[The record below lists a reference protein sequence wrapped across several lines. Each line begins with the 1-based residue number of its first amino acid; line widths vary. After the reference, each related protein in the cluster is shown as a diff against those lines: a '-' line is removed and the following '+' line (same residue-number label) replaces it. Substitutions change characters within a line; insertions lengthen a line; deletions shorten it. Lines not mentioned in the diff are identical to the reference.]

1 LNPQQRLAVETTKGP
16 LLVLAG
22 PGSGKTRVLT
32 HRIAYL
38 IRQQNVDPWNII
50 AVTFTNK
57 AAKEMRH
64 RLNTLIGEAGR
75 DVMMGTFHAICARI
89 LRRHIQHIGY
99 DNSFLIYDTDDQRRL
114 VKQVIAEMNLNEKT
128 YRPTAMH
135 AGISKAKNEG
145 LTPKTYRAESYWEE
159 MVGRIYAQYQERLE
173 TNNALDFDD
182 LLLLTVRL
190 FKEMPNVLDAYRRR
204 WQYIHVDE
212 FQDTNLVQYEL
223 VRLLGETH
231 RNVFVVGDIDQ
242 CLPVGS
248 HVQTSQGEVPI
259 EQVRVGDTVVAG
271 AGRGTTA
278 PGTVQKVHA
287 RPYRGVLIQAT
298 LRSGRVLRAT
308 PNHMCFARP
317 GVRADVHY
325 VYLMYRQDKGYRIGL
340 CVGARSQSADSP
352 FVTGLQVRVNQEHA
366 DKVWILRVCPTREEA
381 TYYEQFYAFEYGIPT
396 TVFHIVGRGLQLS
409 QEAIDD
415 LYTRIDTHSRA
426 TTLMTDLGLYA
437 DYPHYRAG
445 STDRGTVQ
453 RMVVHL
459 TAFGGNSPSLQSP
472 WFRHRIWL
480 NASDRATEQQVA
492 LAGLS
497 TRPGRRNTWRMESC
511 YKELGRSLE
520 LAEQLAEVAGGADIA
535 QWARFSKGAKFA
547 LLPAAHLRPTMIV
560 PAWQDGQ
567 IVDEEIVAVE
577 EVDYSGTVYDL
588 DIEHLHN
595 FIAEGVVVHNSIYK
609 FRGADY
615 RNVLKFEETFPEG
628 KTIALEQNYRSTQN
642 ILDAASSLIRRN
654 RNRKDKGLW
663 SERGSGTPI
672 IVFEA
677 YDESEEAQY
686 IVREVQRLKAR
697 ENYSSRD
704 FAVMYRMNAQSR
716 ALEEAFVR
724 SNVKYVIVGG
734 TRFYERREVK
744 DILAY
749 LRLLHNPYDS
759 VSLERIINVP
769 TRGIGDKTY
778 QELVQWA
785 ARLGIPAFSA
795 LQLLDEKVEDDA
807 GSVSPFLPNV
817 PPPFATRS
825 RQALL
830 DFHRTMQ
837 PIIKGIEAF
846 SLPTL
851 IGEIVERTGY
861 QGYLRD
867 GTTEGEERW
876 ANVLELQTVAS
887 QYEHLETKPALA
899 EFLENAAL
907 VSDADSVP
915 EEELDAVTLMTLHT
929 AKGLEYPVVFLP
941 GVEENMLPHS
951 RALEDPEEL
960 EEERR
965 LAYVGITRAKDR
977 LYLIHTFRRSV
988 FGRSA
993 VSEPSRFLRE
1003 LPREVLEQSKERS
1016 KRPATQ
1022 SEWTDDDT
1030 WARATP
1036 ARRKKGQSDSPSSA
1050 WTTRPAPA
1058 KADRTPSKKEGGKT
1072 QFKAGDRVRHE
1083 KFGDGVVIN
1092 STPSGG
1098 DEEVVV
1104 AFPGDKPKKL
1114 LASFA
1119 RLKKL

>member
-1 LNPQQRLAVETTKGP
+1 LNPQQRLAVETTRGP

-242 CLPVGS
+242 
-248 HVQTSQGEVPI
+248 
-259 EQVRVGDTVVAG
+259 
-271 AGRGTTA
+271 
-278 PGTVQKVHA
+278 
-287 RPYRGVLIQAT
+287 
-298 LRSGRVLRAT
+298 
-308 PNHMCFARP
+308 
-317 GVRADVHY
+317 
-325 VYLMYRQDKGYRIGL
+325 
-340 CVGARSQSADSP
+340 
-352 FVTGLQVRVNQEHA
+352 
-366 DKVWILRVCPTREEA
+366 
-381 TYYEQFYAFEYGIPT
+381 
-396 TVFHIVGRGLQLS
+396 
-409 QEAIDD
+409 
-415 LYTRIDTHSRA
+415 
-426 TTLMTDLGLYA
+426 
-437 DYPHYRAG
+437 
-445 STDRGTVQ
+445 
-453 RMVVHL
+453 
-459 TAFGGNSPSLQSP
+459 
-472 WFRHRIWL
+472 
-480 NASDRATEQQVA
+480 
-492 LAGLS
+492 
-497 TRPGRRNTWRMESC
+497 
-511 YKELGRSLE
+511 
-520 LAEQLAEVAGGADIA
+520 
-535 QWARFSKGAKFA
+535 
-547 LLPAAHLRPTMIV
+547 
-560 PAWQDGQ
+560 
-567 IVDEEIVAVE
+567 
-577 EVDYSGTVYDL
+577 
-588 DIEHLHN
+588 
-595 FIAEGVVVHNSIYK
+595 SIYK

-615 RNVLKFEETFPEG
+615 RNVLKFEETFPNA
-628 KTIALEQNYRSTQN
+628 KIIALEQNYRSTQN

-837 PIIKGIEAF
+837 PIIKGIDVF

-867 GTTEGEERW
+867 GTPEGEERW

-887 QYEHLETKPALA
+887 QYEHLEAKPALA

-965 LAYVGITRAKDR
+965 LAYVGFTRAKDR

-993 VSEPSRFLRE
+993 VSQRSRFLDELLRE